1 MSTNVGM
8 GECCLSGHINEGK
21 PVGREDQI
29 GGLPV
34 YVSEPKGGSK
44 TKSLIFITD
53 SELPCAYWTIP
64 WTATEM

>member
-8 GECCLSGHINEGK
+8 GDCCLSGHINEGK

-53 SELPCAYWTIP
+53 SKLTCASRITL
-64 WTATEM
+64 

>member
-34 YVSEPKGGSK
+34 YISEPKDGSK

-53 SELPCAYWTIP
+53 SEFPCGSRTIS
-64 WTATEM
+64 WTAY

>member
-53 SELPCAYWTIP
+53 SK
-64 WTATEM
+64 